1 MKKLI
6 LFIVCTFVLT
16 QTQFIAFSQTDEE
29 KNVPER
35 LKYLREKYEENFE
48 ANFQTVFDACKTFIE
63 KEVSCQILSQK
74 VREMED
80 GKSRGVIRSELC
92 IFAQND
98 ETVFPKIQ
106 KYALDPPFIR
116 GGVWTSGRM
125 KYVFIVT
132 EVEANNINVELRGE
146 LSGFEDNASFK
157 AHFFNSN
164 GLLEFQAFEA
174 IREMINNANK

>member
-1 MKKLI
+1 
-6 LFIVCTFVLT
+6 
-16 QTQFIAFSQTDEE
+16 
-29 KNVPER
+29 
-35 LKYLREKYEENFE
+35 
-48 ANFQTVFDACKTFIE
+48 
-63 KEVSCQILSQK
+63 
-74 VREMED
+74 MED